1 MQPKLCS
8 RFGLGFL
15 VVRGRRIWPGAV
27 VALGALTGIGVWLGL
42 REAAGRG
49 PWTSPPASGPA
60 GSTAP
65 VELARW
71 QPPGRGFVVWE
82 SNRSGRWRLWIQ
94 DLNGSAPRQLTPE
107 EDDRIHC
114 CPHVAPDG
122 SVLAWLSLDPG
133 PDRYPEER
141 AEAGAL
147 RLIRP
152 DGSGLREL
160 APRARAYGEHRAAIW
175 HGPRDLLYIDGEGYT
190 VRLALDT
197 GEQER
202 ILSRPHRMSGWLMG
216 PSLTHAVDGLPTF
229 SLYDPRRRE
238 VTELQAF
245 GGCQPYFSADGRWGY
260 WVAGA
265 GGPLYKI
272 DLKTRA
278 VSQLLGKSDPRMPG
292 AQGYLYFPMLSSD
305 QTLLAF
311 AASDGGH
318 DHWAADYDVHLVET
332 DPERLEVAGR
342 PVRIAPHPGVDRFPD
357 VYVKS
362 VRKPVAQPET
372 EPETASEENEGW
384 PSDREGLAYLWETAD
399 AGNLARDP
407 VRGVERSFPLE
418 REGAVRLD
426 HFHRMDLGGGAS
438 VASEEAGQAIV
449 AAVKRTNEVALEAT
463 VTPRAA
469 RQNAAILALS
479 GGRPDTRNL
488 VLAQEGDE
496 LVLHLGVAR
505 RGPAEHVVR
514 LGRVEPGRPAHVL
527 VSYRPGHLAAWRD
540 GEEVLTTGEL
550 QGDFFRW
557 RPRPLTFGAE
567 RRRPGSWSG
576 LLEGVAIYGRV
587 LGPDEARENARRYLE
602 KIARRTEVPR
612 FLVRGR
618 LAARSRTPTLKEISP
633 YREALAVH
641 EYEAEGKTLRVAHW
655 VILDGEL
662 QPPAGWQEG
671 EERDLSLEPFARNP
685 QLETVFLSDTLPPAP
700 AIPLQYE
707 VRR

>member
-1 MQPKLCS
+1 ME
-8 RFGLGFL
+8 GH
-15 VVRGRRIWPGAV
+15 RIGPGAL
-27 VALGALTGIGVWLGL
+27 VAVGALLGIGVWLAL

-49 PWTSPPASGPA
+49 PWTAAPPSGPA
-60 GSTAP
+60 VQAAP
-65 VELARW
+65 AMTGRW
-71 QPPGRGFVVWE
+71 RPPGRGFVVWE

-94 DLNGSAPRQLTPE
+94 DFGGLNLSDPAPRQLTPE
-107 EDDRIHC
+107 EGDRIHC

-175 HGPRDLLYIDGEGYT
+175 HGPRELLYIDGEGYT
-190 VRLALDT
+190 VRLSLDT
-197 GEQER
+197 ASRER
-202 ILSRPHRMSGWLMG
+202 LLRRPHPMSGWLMG

-272 DLKTRA
+272 ELATRT
-278 VSQLLGKSDPRMPG
+278 VSQFLGKSDPRMPG

-318 DHWAADYDVHLVET
+318 DHWAADYDIHLVET
-332 DPERLEVAGR
+332 DPELLEIAGR
-342 PVRIAPHPGVDRFPD
+342 PVRIAPHAGVDRFPD
-357 VYVKS
+357 VWVQA
-362 VRKPVAQPET
+362 VRRPRAEPAPEPVRR
-372 EPETASEENEGW
+372 EEGDGW
-384 PSDREGLAYLWETAD
+384 PSGREGLAFLWETAD

-407 VRGVERSFPLE
+407 ARGVERSFPME
-418 REGAVRLD
+418 REGAARLD
-426 HFHRMDLGGGAS
+426 HFHRMDLGGGAWA
-438 VASEEAGQAIV
+438 ASEEAGQAIV
-449 AAVKRTNEVALEAT
+449 AAVKRTNEVTLEAT
-463 VTPRAA
+463 VTPRTG
-469 RQNAAILALS
+469 RQDAAIVALS
-479 GGRPDTRNL
+479 GGRADTRNL

-505 RGPAEHVVR
+505 RGFAEHEVR

-527 VSYRPGHLAAWRD
+527 VSYRPGHLSAWRD
-540 GEEVLTTGEL
+540 GEEVVTTGEL

-576 LLEGVAIYGRV
+576 WLEGVAVYGRA

-602 KIARRTEVPR
+602 KIARRPEVPR
-612 FLVRGR
+612 ILVRGR
-618 LAARSRTPTLKEISP
+618 LEARSRTPTLKEISP
-633 YREALAVH
+633 YREALAVY
-641 EYEAEGKTLRVAHW
+641 EYRVEGRTLRVAHW

-662 QPPAGWQEG
+662 QPPSGWSEG
-671 EERDLSLEPFARNP
+671 EERELLLEPFERNL
-685 QLETVFLSDTLPPAP
+685 QLESVFLSDTLPPAP
-700 AIPLQYE
+700 TLPLHYE

>member
-1 MQPKLCS
+1 MA
-8 RFGLGFL
+8 GN
-15 VVRGRRIWPGAV
+15 RIGPGGV
-27 VALGALTGIGVWLGL
+27 VAVGALIGIGIWLAL
-42 REAAGRG
+42 RDVAGRG
-49 PWTSPPASGPA
+49 PWTAPPPPSSPERALAASEG
-60 GSTAP
+60 
-65 VELARW
+65 W

-94 DLNGSAPRQLTPE
+94 ELHGSVPRQLTPDE
-107 EDDRIHC
+107 GDRIHC

-122 SVLAWLSLDPG
+122 SALAWLSLDPG

-175 HGPRDLLYIDGEGYT
+175 HGPRELLYIDGEGYT
-190 VRLALDT
+190 VRLSLDT
-197 GEQER
+197 AKRER
-202 ILSRPHRMSGWLMG
+202 LLGRPHPMSGWLMG

-245 GGCQPYFSADGRWGY
+245 GGCQPFFSADGRWGY

-272 DLKTRA
+272 DLATRA
-278 VSQLLGKSDPRMPG
+278 VSQLLGKGDPRMPG
-292 AQGYLYFPMLSSD
+292 GQGYLYFPMLSSD

-357 VYVKS
+357 VWVKS
-362 VRKPVAQPET
+362 VRRPRAEPAPEPVRR
-372 EPETASEENEGW
+372 EEGDGW
-384 PSDREGLAYLWETAD
+384 PSDREGLAFLWETAD

-407 VRGVERSFPLE
+407 ARGVERSFPME
-418 REGAVRLD
+418 REGAARLD
-426 HFHRMDLGGGAS
+426 HFHRMDLGGGAW
-438 VASEEAGQAIV
+438 VASDEAGQAIA
-449 AAVKRTNEVALEAT
+449 AAVKRTNEVTLEAT
-463 VTPRAA
+463 VTPRSG
-469 RQNAAILALS
+469 RQTPAVAAIVALS

-505 RGPAEHVVR
+505 RGPAEHEVR
-514 LGRVEPGRPAHVL
+514 LGRVEPGRPAHVV
-527 VSYRPGHLAAWRD
+527 VSYRPGHLSAWRD
-540 GEEVLTTGEL
+540 GEEVVTTGEL

-576 LLEGVAIYGRV
+576 WLEGVAVYGRA

-602 KIARRTEVPR
+602 KIARRPEVPR
-612 FLVRGR
+612 VLVRGR
-618 LAARSRTPTLKEISP
+618 LAARSRTPTLQEISP
-633 YREALAVH
+633 YREALAV
-641 EYEAEGKTLRVAHW
+641 YEHRAGGRTVRVAHW

-662 QPPAGWQEG
+662 QPASGWSVG
-671 EERDLSLEPFARNP
+671 EERDLLLEPFERNP
-685 QLETVFLSDTLPPAP
+685 QLESVFLSDTLPPAP
-700 AIPLQYE
+700 TLPLHYE

>member
-1 MQPKLCS
+1 MAGHRP
-8 RFGLGFL
+8 GL
-15 VVRGRRIWPGAV
+15 VAV
-27 VALGALTGIGVWLGL
+27 VAAGALIGIGVWLVL

-49 PWTSPPASGPA
+49 PWSTPAVSAASA
-60 GSTAP
+60 G
-65 VELARW
+65 W

-94 DLNGSAPRQLTPE
+94 ELDGLDRKGSAPRQLTPD

-114 CPHVAPDG
+114 CPHIAPDG
-122 SVLAWLSLDPG
+122 SALAWLSLDPG

-141 AEAGAL
+141 AEAGVL

-190 VRLALDT
+190 VRLSLDT
-197 GEQER
+197 GGKER
-202 ILSRPHRMSGWLMG
+202 LLRRPHRRSGWLIG
-216 PSLTHAVDGLPTF
+216 PSLTHAVDGLPAF
-229 SLYDPRRRE
+229 SLYDPGRRE
-238 VTELQAF
+238 VTELQAL

-311 AASDGGH
+311 AASGGGH
-318 DHWAADYDVHLVET
+318 DHWAADYDIHLVET
-332 DPERLEVAGR
+332 DAGSLEIAGR

-362 VRKPVAQPET
+362 VRRPRAEPAPLPEIT
-372 EPETASEENEGW
+372 VRQEEGDGW

-399 AGNLARDP
+399 SENLARDP
-407 VRGVERSFPLE
+407 VRGVERSFPVE
-418 REGAVRLD
+418 REGAARLD
-426 HFHRMDLGGGAS
+426 HFHRMDLGSGAWA
-438 VASEEAGQAIV
+438 ASEEAGQAVV
-449 AAVKRTNEVALEAT
+449 AAVKRTNEVTLEAT
-463 VTPRAA
+463 VTA
-469 RQNAAILALS
+469 RTGEQSAVIVALS
-479 GGRPDTRNL
+479 GGRRDTRNL

-505 RGPAEHVVR
+505 RGSAEHEVR
-514 LGRVEPGRPAHVL
+514 LGRLEPGRPAHVL

-540 GEEVLTTGEL
+540 GEEVLTTGDL

-567 RRRPGSWSG
+567 RRQPGSWSG
-576 LLEGVAIYGRV
+576 WLEGVAIYGRA

-602 KIARRTEVPR
+602 KIAGRPEVPR
-612 FLVRGR
+612 ISIRGR
-618 LAARSRTPTLKEISP
+618 LAARSRTPTLQEISP
-633 YREALAVH
+633 YREALAV
-641 EYEAEGKTLRVAHW
+641 YEHRAEGRTFRVAHW

-662 QPPAGWQEG
+662 QAPSGWSEG
-671 EERDLSLEPFARNP
+671 KERDLLLEPFERNP
-685 QLETVFLSDTLPPAP
+685 QLESVFLSDTLPPAP
-700 AIPLQYE
+700 GVPLHYE

>member
-1 MQPKLCS
+1 VAGHRAVP
-8 RFGLGFL
+8 
-15 VVRGRRIWPGAV
+15 VAV
-27 VALGALTGIGVWLGL
+27 VAVGALIGVGVWLAL
-42 REAAGRG
+42 RMAAGLTDR
-49 PWTSPPASGPA
+49 TAPA
-60 GSTAP
+60 G
-65 VELARW
+65 W

-94 DLNGSAPRQLTPE
+94 DLDGLGLDDSDPRQLTPD

-114 CPHVAPDG
+114 CPHIAPDG
-122 SVLAWLSLDPG
+122 SALAWLSLDPG

-141 AEAGAL
+141 AEAGVL

-197 GEQER
+197 DVRER
-202 ILSRPHRMSGWLMG
+202 LLARPHRRSGWLMG

-229 SLYDPRRRE
+229 SPYDPRRRE
-238 VTELQAF
+238 VTELQAL
-245 GGCQPYFSADGRWGY
+245 GGCQPFFSADGRWGY

-272 DLKTRA
+272 ELKTRA

-311 AASDGGH
+311 AASGGGH
-318 DHWAADYDVHLVET
+318 DHWVADYDIHLVET
-332 DPERLEVAGR
+332 DPGRLEIAGR

-362 VRKPVAQPET
+362 ERKPQAEPAPEPARQ
-372 EPETASEENEGW
+372 ERGDGW
-384 PSDREGLAYLWETAD
+384 PSEREGLAFLWETAD
-399 AGNLARDP
+399 SENLARDP
-407 VRGVERSFPLE
+407 VRGVERSFPVE
-418 REGAVRLD
+418 REGAARLD
-426 HFHRMDLGGGAS
+426 HFHRMDLGDGAWA
-438 VASEEAGQAIV
+438 ASEEAGQAIV
-449 AAVKRTNEVALEAT
+449 AAVKRTNEVTFEAT
-463 VTPRAA
+463 VTPRAG
-469 RQNAAILALS
+469 RQTPAITAIVALS
-479 GGRPDTRNL
+479 GGRQDTRNL

-505 RGPAEHVVR
+505 RGHAEHEVR
-514 LGRVEPGRPAHVL
+514 LGRMEPGRPAHVL
-527 VSYRPGHLAAWRD
+527 VSYRPGHLSAWRD
-540 GEEVLTTGEL
+540 GEEVLTTAEL

-576 LLEGVAIYGRV
+576 WLEGVAIYGRA

-602 KIARRTEVPR
+602 KIDGRPEVPR
-612 FLVRGR
+612 ILIRGQ
-618 LAARSRTPTLKEISP
+618 LAARSRTPTLQEISP
-633 YREALAVH
+633 YREALAV
-641 EYEAEGKTLRVAHW
+641 YQYQAEGRTFRVAHW
-655 VILDGEL
+655 VILDGER
-662 QPPAGWQEG
+662 QPPAGWREG
-671 EERDLSLEPFARNP
+671 QERDLLLEPFERNP
-685 QLETVFLSDTLPPAP
+685 QLESVFLSDTLPAAP
-700 AIPLQYE
+700 AVPLHFE